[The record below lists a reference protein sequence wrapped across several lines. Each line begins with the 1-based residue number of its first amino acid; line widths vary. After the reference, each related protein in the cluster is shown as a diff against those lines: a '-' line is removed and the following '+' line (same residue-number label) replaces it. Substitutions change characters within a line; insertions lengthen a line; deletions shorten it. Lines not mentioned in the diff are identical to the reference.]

1 MKGELSYY
9 EILVPSHE
17 RATMKIQLI
26 TRVVGTLLAATWVG
40 TASAAPLA
48 PSLPESA
55 MFAALAPGIVPQQI
69 EPDSEGPS
77 ASARRQLPYRSRGPR
92 GPIADAAAQIWARKN
107 DSGPFW
113 YDRS

>member
-1 MKGELSYY
+1 MFRDTF
-9 EILVPSHE
+9 PTHE
-17 RATMKIQLI
+17 GGTIKIQI
-26 TRVVGTLLAATWVG
+26 VVRSIGTLLAAIWVG
-40 TASAAPLA
+40 IASAAPLA

-92 GPIADAAAQIWARKN
+92 GPIADAAAQIWTRKN
-107 DSGPFW
+107 DSGPF
-113 YDRS
+113 